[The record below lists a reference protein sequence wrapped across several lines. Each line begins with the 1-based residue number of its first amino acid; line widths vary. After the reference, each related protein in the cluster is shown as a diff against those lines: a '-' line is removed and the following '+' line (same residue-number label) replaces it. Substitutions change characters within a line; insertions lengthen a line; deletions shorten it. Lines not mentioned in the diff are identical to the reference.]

1 MEHPLHVIGT
11 AGHVDHGKT
20 LLIEALT
27 GINADRL
34 PEEKRRGLTIDL
46 GFAHFFTPEGEAV
59 GVIDVPGHER
69 FIRNMVAGAW
79 ALDLA
84 LLTVAADD
92 GWMQQ
97 SSDHTRVLRL
107 MGVPRLIG
115 VVTKVDLASPER
127 VGQVVQQV
135 TGQCSRL
142 GYPSVPIIAVS
153 ARSGEGIGELRELI
167 LRGLAATAGP
177 GEPGQPAGS
186 GKPAGSG
193 QPQRSPA
200 GSRAF
205 AHLYVDRAFS
215 VKGSGLVITGS
226 LRGGVLQRGQELLL
240 LPQKRRVR
248 IRGLQAYYR
257 EQERVEPTCRV
268 AINLSGVDAG
278 RVARGD
284 LLCEGEGPY
293 RVATEFILRLHGG
306 ADEKESP
313 SSKRD
318 TEAEIAA
325 GTGHQIARLTR
336 LARGSLLRVRLQRAT
351 ALRWNQP
358 VVLIRQGGSTILG
371 GGSVLWLGKTGREQR
386 SALAELE
393 PTLKPE
399 LGPEDRSRVK
409 LALEGAI
416 PPVEAE
422 DLQLSEDLRGGTV
435 RIDGWIVTREIR
447 DRLSRQIREMA
458 AAPGGVRLDE
468 LTGKLRERSEALP
481 RLVAGKLVQEGAL
494 SLRGGILFPSGQQA
508 PQVSPMGRQLL
519 RDLEAGGFRGL
530 ELAKLKIAGARRE
543 LRNLVRADLAVVL
556 EGDIYYDRQVYL
568 DLVRRCLADTQV
580 GGVLTIAQTKDRSGL
595 SRKFVIPLLNRM
607 ERDGFVKR
615 SGDERIVTGKP
626 QAPDP

>member
-1 MEHPLHVIGT
+1 VIGT

-46 GFAHFFTPEGEAV
+46 GFAHFFTPEGKAV

-79 ALDLA
+79 SLDLA

-115 VVTKVDLASPER
+115 VITKTDLVSPER
-127 VGQVVQQV
+127 TDQVGKQVA
-135 TGQCSRL
+135 GQCSRL
-142 GYPSVPIIAVS
+142 GYPGVPITAVS
-153 ARSGEGIGELRELI
+153 ARNGEGIGELRELI
-167 LRGLAATAGP
+167 LRELAR
-177 GEPGQPAGS
+177 PAG
-186 GKPAGSG
+186 
-193 QPQRSPA
+193 SPA
-200 GSRAF
+200 GSRGF

-248 IRGLQAYYR
+248 IRGLQAYYK
-257 EQERVEPTCRV
+257 EQERVEPTSRV
-268 AINLSGVDAG
+268 AINLSGVDTDQ
-278 RVARGD
+278 VARGD
-284 LLCEGEGPY
+284 LLCQGEGPY
-293 RVATEFILRLHGG
+293 RVVKEFILRLG
-306 ADEKESP
+306 AQADDKGSQ
-313 SSKRD
+313 SLKRD

-325 GTGHQIARLTR
+325 GTGHQVARLTPF
-336 LARGSLLRVRLQRAT
+336 AAGNLLRVRLQRAI
-351 ALRWNQP
+351 AVRWNQP
-358 VVLIRQGGSTILG
+358 VVLIRHGGSTILG
-371 GGSVLWLGKTGREQR
+371 GGHVLWLGRTGKEQR
-386 SALAELE
+386 SRLAELE
-393 PTLKPE
+393 PTLKQE
-399 LGPEDRSRVK
+399 LGPEDQGRMK

-416 PPVEAE
+416 PPEEAE
-422 DLQLSEDLRGGTV
+422 NLHLSEDLRVSTV
-435 RIDGWIVTREIR
+435 RIESWIVAREIR
-447 DRLSRQIREMA
+447 DRLGRQIREMA
-458 AAPGGVRLDE
+458 AAPGGLRLDE
-468 LTGKLRERSEALP
+468 LAGKLRAEVEALP
-481 RLVAGKLVQEGAL
+481 RLVADKLVQEGAL

-519 RDLEAGGFRGL
+519 RDLQAGGFRGL
-530 ELAKLKIAGARRE
+530 ELSKLKIAGVRKE
-543 LRNLVRADLAVVL
+543 LRNLVRVDLAVAL

-568 DLVRRCLADTQV
+568 DLVRRCLSGLEV
-580 GGVLTIAQTKDRSGL
+580 GGILTIAQTKERSGL

-615 SGDERIVTGKP
+615 SGDERTVTGKP
-626 QAPDP
+626 